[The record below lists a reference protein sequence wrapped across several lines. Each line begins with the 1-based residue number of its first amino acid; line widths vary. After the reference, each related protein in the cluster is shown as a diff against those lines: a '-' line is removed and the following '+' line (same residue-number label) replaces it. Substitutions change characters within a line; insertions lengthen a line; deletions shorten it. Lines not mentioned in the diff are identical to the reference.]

1 MRYVIILFSVIFS
14 IQCYSQIGIDMRIKN
29 NGDKIS
35 IVIKDSSDYVK
46 LEKDSSPS
54 SFEMVFVNDTLS
66 NLKFNYQVFG
76 FVQKPQ
82 EPKVEKYEATLV
94 RNGNNIML
102 QLDYFNSY
110 YGDKFYVL
118 NGVLSKP
125 NANGEQIFTP
135 TGVNVV
141 QSKTYMKIYTITRK
155 GLTKKGIELR
165 Q

>member
-1 MRYVIILFSVIFS
+1 MRYIIILFTVMQS
-14 IQCYSQIGIDMRIKN
+14 IQCFSQTGLDIRVKN
-29 NGDKIS
+29 NGKILS
-35 IVIKDSSDYVK
+35 IVIKDSSDYMGLV
-46 LEKDSSPS
+46 KDSSPS
-54 SFEMVFVNDTLS
+54 SFEMVFENDSLS
-66 NLKFNYQVFG
+66 SLKFKYQVFG
-76 FVQKPQ
+76 LVEAPT

-94 RNGNNIML
+94 KSGNSMML

-141 QSKTYMKIYTITRK
+141 QSKTYIKIYTITRK
-155 GLTKKGIELR
+155 GLTIKGMEVNK
-165 Q
+165 